1 MAGCATSLFYLSMSA
16 ELAASE
22 NIAIEKDELKDL
34 GFGAVVAKES
44 RQRLLNRD
52 GSFNVRRTGLAFW
65 SSLSPYHL
73 LLTVSWGKFL
83 ALMTFCF
90 VCINGAFALAY
101 LACGPG
107 ALTGAAIEH
116 QDGAFWQAFFF
127 SVHTFATIGY
137 GNISPVGMAA
147 NFIVV
152 AESLAGLLATALITG
167 LIFARFSR
175 PTAKIMFSEKAVIAP
190 YKNIT
195 GFMFRITNGRKNQ
208 LFGLEVK
215 VNISLH
221 SAGNGP
227 TNRRFHE
234 LKLERHRVEFFP
246 LAWTIVH
253 PIDEQSPL
261 YGYTP
266 EQLDQSDAE
275 FIVLLT
281 GMDETASQVVH
292 TQSSYKHEEIV
303 WNAKFANIYEPIRAN
318 DPITID
324 VGRLHEI
331 EILEPSS

>member
-1 MAGCATSLFYLSMSA
+1 MSA
-16 ELAASE
+16 EFTASE
-22 NIAIEKDELKDL
+22 NIVAVEKDEPKDL
-34 GFGAVVAKES
+34 GFGSVVAKES
-44 RQRLLNRD
+44 RQRLVNRD

-65 SSLSPYHL
+65 SSLSPYHF

-83 ALMTFCF
+83 GLMTFCF
-90 VCINGAFALAY
+90 VFINAVFALAY
-101 LACGPG
+101 LACGAG
-107 ALTGAAIEH
+107 ALSGTMVEH
-116 QDGAFWQAFFF
+116 QYGAFWQAFFF

-147 NFIVV
+147 NLIVV

-175 PTAKIMFSEKAVIAP
+175 PTAKIVFSEKAVIAP

-208 LFGLEVK
+208 LYGLEVK
-215 VNISLH
+215 VNVSLYVP
-221 SAGNGP
+221 GNGP

-261 YGYTP
+261 YGYTS
-266 EQLDQSDAE
+266 EQLQQSDAE
-275 FIVLLT
+275 FFVLLT

-292 TQSSYKHEEIV
+292 TQSSYKHEELV
-303 WNAKFANIYEPIRAN
+303 WNAKFASIYEPLNDN

-324 VGRLHEI
+324 VGRLHDI
-331 EILEPSS
+331 EILELPS